1 MSDPVTNVEVED
13 VLSSIRRLLADGQSA
28 APAETTG
35 ADRRAPEAEEK
46 LVLSPEFRVGESSLD
61 APVESA
67 APLVLDS
74 PLTPEPELVVPTV
87 HEIGEDADTLA
98 DGGPEPSHETVSQEE
113 VEQDSE
119 PDSLAERRARL
130 EATIAELE
138 AAVAGEDTEWE
149 PDGSEEA
156 EEAQFV
162 MPSTL
167 ARDLNAVEDADLA
180 DPDPAPSVD
189 PAPRMPEPEL
199 ETAGDEPADD
209 EAEDIPFVADPVGTD
224 AAVPSDAEHDEL
236 AAYLADSAAIDDD
249 KLQAMVAEAVRAE
262 LQGVLGERITRNV
275 RKLVRREIY
284 RIIAS
289 EDLT

>member
-46 LVLSPEFRVGESSLD
+46 LVLTPEFRVGESRGD

-74 PLTPEPELVVPTV
+74 PLTPEPELVVPSV
-87 HEIGEDADTLA
+87 HQIGEDADTLA
-98 DGGPEPSHETVSQEE
+98 DGCAEPSHETVSQEE
-113 VEQDSE
+113 AVQDSD

-156 EEAQFV
+156 EDAQFV

-180 DPDPAPSVD
+180 DPDPAK
-189 PAPRMPEPEL
+189 PEPEL